1 MPFVTTPRL
10 TVHYRTTGNPDG
22 LPILFVHGS
31 FASSRWWQ
39 PLFDLLPDE
48 IYGLA
53 LDLRGCGA
61 SDKPETGYTIEEQAA
76 DLAAF
81 VDALGLRDFDLVAHS
96 SGGAIAIEYVLGH
109 PGMARTLSLVD
120 SAPIEGV
127 FTPLDGLLLLEQMRD
142 DRELLT
148 EALAAIMPSFDSA
161 NDPFF
166 ALLVDDAAN
175 MAPAAFAGLAA
186 SLNQWNRFGEARNLT
201 LPCLLV
207 WGELDQI
214 VPREAMTR
222 TLIAIPG
229 ANNMEVLHNVGHSPM
244 IEAPLALAERLIDFI
259 GEDFAG
265 FEAVR
270 ESVERQ
276 R

>member
-22 LPILFVHGS
+22 LPVLFVHGS

-61 SDKPETGYTIEEQAA
+61 SDKPDWGYTVEEQAA

-81 VDALGLRDFDLVAHS
+81 VDALRLSDFDLVAHS
-96 SGGAIAIEYVLGH
+96 SGGAIAIEYTLSH
-109 PGMARTLSLVD
+109 PGAPRTLTLVD

-127 FTPLDGLLLLEQMRD
+127 FTPLDGLLLLDQMKD
-142 DRELLT
+142 DRDLLT
-148 EALAAIMPSFDSA
+148 KALAATMPSFDTTA
-161 NDPFF
+161 TPFF
-166 ALLVDDAAN
+166 AQLVDDATS
-175 MAPAAFAGLAA
+175 MAPEAFSGLAA
-186 SLNQWNRFGEARNLT
+186 SLNQWNRFGEARSLT
-201 LPCLLV
+201 LPCLV
-207 WGELDQI
+207 IWGDLDQI
-214 VPREAMTR
+214 VPRDAMTR

-265 FEAVR
+265 YEHVR
-270 ESVERQ
+270 GSVDQ
-276 R
+276 S

>member
-10 TVHYRTTGNPDG
+10 TVHYRTTGNPDQ
-22 LPILFVHGS
+22 LPMLFVHGS

-61 SDKPETGYTIEEQAA
+61 SDKPDVGYTIEEQAA

-81 VDALGLRDFDLVAHS
+81 VDALGLSDFDLVAHS
-96 SGGAIAIEYVLGH
+96 SGGAVAIEYTLSH
-109 PGMARTLSLVD
+109 PAAPRTLILVD

-127 FTPLDGLLLLEQMRD
+127 FTPLDGLLLLEQMKD
-142 DRELLT
+142 DRALLAK
-148 EALAAIMPSFDSA
+148 ALAAIMPSFDSA
-161 NDPFF
+161 SNPFF
-166 ALLVDDAAN
+166 AQLIDDAAD

-201 LPCLLV
+201 LPCLVV
-207 WGELDQI
+207 WGDLDQI
-214 VPREAMTR
+214 VPRATMTR

-244 IEAPLALAERLIDFI
+244 IEAPLAFAERLIDFI
-259 GEDFAG
+259 GEDFSG
-265 FEAVR
+265 FAHVR
-270 ESVERQ
+270 GSVNQ
-276 R
+276 P